1 MIGFLFILCA
11 CALITAIFLLFQAL
25 GGRAMGARIEE
36 VSFFFGRIFSFRA
49 ANIRFT
55 VGFLP
60 IGGSVQFSGEFQ
72 GFHPA
77 RKIAIAGCGL
87 CSYAIIALV
96 GLGFNGALHSIV
108 TGYAQLLSG
117 AMSPLGTGSKLV
129 VALASV
135 FQNDYP
141 SGLGILA
148 AKFFAFNSLPLGAL
162 SGGFVVLCLLEAAG
176 LKSQRFAASFHM
188 AGFAAIFLL
197 SAAWAIALLK
207 ALGRVL

>member
-1 MIGFLFILCA
+1 MIGFFFILSA
-11 CALITAIFLLFQAL
+11 SALITATFLILQTL
-25 GGRAMGARIEE
+25 SGRMLGARIEE

-60 IGGSVQFSGEFQ
+60 IGGSVKFGDEFQ
-72 GFHPA
+72 GFHPL
-77 RKIAIAGCGL
+77 RKIAIACCGL
-87 CSYAIIALV
+87 LSYALIALV
-96 GLGFNGALHSIV
+96 GLGLDGALHHIAV
-108 TGYAQLLSG
+108 GYGQLLG
-117 AMSPLGTGSKLV
+117 GVLSPLRFGAKLV
-129 VALASV
+129 AALASV
-135 FQNDYP
+135 FQNDYS
-141 SGLGILA
+141 SGLGLLA

-197 SAAWAIALLK
+197 SAAWAIALLG